1 MEETTM
7 SSSAPSR
14 STVFATNLVTLL
26 LVLSAAF
33 GLYLLASGVVGAIR
47 GGHEVVA
54 HQEIA
59 VGAIDS
65 LPENAVGPERLRV
78 PLRIKDAG
86 PEQNLYAV
94 GRDIVPGFLVFSVLW
109 LLRRILVSVREGDPF
124 TAFNVRRL
132 RLIGLLL
139 LIGTPI
145 AALTASAFEQALAS
159 SVSALGSG
167 IAISVPGGGLIA
179 GLGVFVLAQV
189 FEHGVRLREDVA
201 GTV

>member
-1 MEETTM
+1 MEVHAM
-7 SSSAPSR
+7 WSPSPSR

-26 LVLSAAF
+26 LILSAVF
-33 GLYLLASGVVGAIR
+33 VVYVLASGLVGAIR

-59 VGAIDS
+59 VGTIDS

-78 PLRIKDAG
+78 PLRIKDAS
-86 PEQNLYAV
+86 PEQNLYAI
-94 GRDIVPGFLVFSVLW
+94 GRDIVPGLLVIAVLW
-109 LLRRILVSVREGDPF
+109 LLRRILVSVRQGDPF
-124 TAFNVRRL
+124 TAANVRRL
-132 RLIGLLL
+132 RIVGLLL

-159 SVSALGSG
+159 SVSAPGSG
-167 IAISVPGGGLIA
+167 IAIGVPGGGLIA

-189 FEHGVRLREDVA
+189 FEHGVRMREDIA